1 MTVKTRLAIVTAWI
15 VLIIL
20 IAGCAAPAGP
30 ESDDGHQ
37 TFTLALGL
45 SRHLAMVKTDLSD
58 HTFAIDCPVGQ
69 QDNGGGMCAPCEDYE
84 GCFTESAQMSYFFSL
99 IVSMIRQYSANTYE
113 SMPDVDGWRFV
124 PSGESGPEGCTD
136 GNGDQAL
143 YTDESY
149 SYCPLDRI
157 VYVGE
162 QMMWQFYI

>member
-30 ESDDGHQ
+30 ESDDRHQ

-157 VYVGE
+157 VYVG
-162 QMMWQFYI
+162 